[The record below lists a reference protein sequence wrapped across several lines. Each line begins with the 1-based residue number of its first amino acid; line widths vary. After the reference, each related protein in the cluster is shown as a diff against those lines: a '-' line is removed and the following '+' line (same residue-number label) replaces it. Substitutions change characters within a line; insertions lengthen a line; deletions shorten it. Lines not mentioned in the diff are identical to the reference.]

1 MEIKDRINRLEVNQM
16 HIIEMLEEVL
26 NRLPEKKSDEIED
39 PTVPTKDR
47 PMWGKY
53 VQTLREHHY
62 VGQYALKRSTIALN
76 CEYLSTNPK
85 ATDDNKKHFSE
96 LENTAYEMAGEYL
109 NWTPFSP
116 RSKLQKWYLNF
127 KEKKNVTTPWEFLQ
141 SKNFK

>member
-1 MEIKDRINRLEVNQM
+1 MKTEERLNRLEVNQM
-16 HIIEMLEEVL
+16 HIIDMLEEVL
-26 NRLPEKKSDEIED
+26 NRLPEKQFEEIED
-39 PTVPTKDR
+39 PKVPTKDR

-62 VGQYALKRSTIALN
+62 VGQYALKRSTIAIN

-85 ATDDNKKHFSE
+85 ATDDNKKHFGE

-109 NWTPFSP
+109 TWKPFNT

-127 KEKKNVTTPWEFLQ
+127 KEKKNVTTPWEFLK
-141 SKNFK
+141 SKNYR